1 MFHQQGRMQG
11 LCKQVAIA
19 HHGLHVTSAKDPAAF
34 MKTSK
39 SITRAFCVE
48 LQQELSIVAARR
60 EYFSQEPPRARF
72 SFLCSSEACRALRVK
87 ITGVRYDVK
96 PQENPT
102 FVAAHFRANPNYEH
116 HIDCEWV
123 DEAEA
128 VEDAPDIEESAAET
142 ALRKAKR
149 KLDDYI
155 DVFDPALKERTKS
168 ESAAVKPDALAE
180 AKPANVT
187 PASDTARSKQPAQT
201 RTNNLERLVDSF
213 RQAQA
218 HLSKEEFALLTLKIP
233 GQGEVTLRSY
243 FRHIKF
249 AQLGDERRVLYGG
262 GLVERYGTG
271 FRFKFFDRLQ
281 GKLVTLYVSPAQM
294 QAYRSSRYI
303 SELLSHA
310 DEVRFFTV
318 FALGTL
324 AASPTGKSIS
334 VEIEDLRH
342 LAIVLGPG
350 KEAAPSGTDGATQA
364 Q

>member
-1 MFHQQGRMQG
+1 
-11 LCKQVAIA
+11 
-19 HHGLHVTSAKDPAAF
+19 
-34 MKTSK
+34 MKTSR

-72 SFLCSSEACRALRVK
+72 SFLCSSEACRAQGVK

-116 HIDCEWV
+116 HADCEWV
-123 DEAEA
+123 DET
-128 VEDAPDIEESAAET
+128 DATEVKPAADETESQT
-142 ALRKAKR
+142 LLRKAKG

-155 DVFDPALKERTKS
+155 DVFDPVLKERAKS
-168 ESAAVKPDALAE
+168 EPCADKPDKTLDE
-180 AKPANVT
+180 KPASVA
-187 PASDTARSKQPAQT
+187 PASDTPKGKQTTET

-218 HLSKEEFALLTLKIP
+218 QLSKDELALLTLRIP
-233 GQGEVTLRSY
+233 GQGEVSLRSY
-243 FRHIKF
+243 FRHIKY
-249 AQLGDERRVLYGG
+249 AQPGDEKRVLYGG

-271 FRFKFFDRLQ
+271 FKFKFFDRLQ

-324 AASPTGKSIS
+324 AVSPSGKSIS

-342 LAIVLGPG
+342 LAIVLGPA
-350 KEAAPSGTDGATQA
+350 KET
-364 Q
+364 